1 MSMGFS
7 RQESWRGLAFPTSG
21 DLPDPGIEATSPALA
36 GGYFTAWVTEKP
48 SEIALLALS
57 NPQFPSLEVDDN
69 IVHLCVQYSA
79 KSSVWYLLTINK

>member
-69 IVHLCVQYSA
+69 IVHLCVQ
-79 KSSVWYLLTINK
+79 